1 MLLQVFL
8 VPALANI
15 SKTICC
21 ILSSFFYCISEVE
34 SYMLLTYSTL
44 PLKNDLQRFS
54 IVFIYSPHPFPF
66 ITLNMLIRPLH
77 DSIKLSIFFVQFSCL
92 SRVIL
97 RNLDVLHFLTFSPF
111 IVALKLSLFNCPLL
125 LKNHFH
131 SFVYIYL
138 EFNCSFVHPIVY
150 FVYLLVAVCCILVLD
165 SFHSF
170 TLHSHQHSVTMNF
183 LCP

>member
-1 MLLQVFL
+1 MIQ
-8 VPALANI
+8 
-15 SKTICC
+15 
-21 ILSSFFYCISEVE
+21 LSCQ
-34 SYMLLTYSTL
+34 LC
-44 PLKNDLQRFS
+44 
-54 IVFIYSPHPFPF
+54 
-66 ITLNMLIRPLH
+66 
-77 DSIKLSIFFVQFSCL
+77 FVQFSCL

-165 SFHSF
+165 SFYSF
-170 TLHSHQHSVTMNF
+170 ALHSHHHCVTINFFMSVNSSPRSLTSILNVVGERTDSCGIPF
-183 LCP
+183 S

>member
-1 MLLQVFL
+1 M
-8 VPALANI
+8 
-15 SKTICC
+15 
-21 ILSSFFYCISEVE
+21 
-34 SYMLLTYSTL
+34 LTYSTL
-44 PLKNDLQRFS
+44 PLINDLQRFS

-125 LKNHFH
+125 LKIISTVLCTFIWNLIVHLFIQL
-131 SFVYIYL
+131 STLFICWLQFVVYQFQIL
-138 EFNCSFVHPIVY
+138 STPLHCTVITIV
-150 FVYLLVAVCCILVLD
+150 L
-165 SFHSF
+165 
-170 TLHSHQHSVTMNF
+170 Q
-183 LCP
+183 